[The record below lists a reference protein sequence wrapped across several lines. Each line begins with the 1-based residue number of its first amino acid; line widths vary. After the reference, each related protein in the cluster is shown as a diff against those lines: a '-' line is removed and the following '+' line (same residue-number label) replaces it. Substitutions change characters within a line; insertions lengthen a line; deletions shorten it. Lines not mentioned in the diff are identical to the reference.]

1 MLDELLTEL
10 NSRMQKAIDGLAR
23 ELATIRAGRATPAL
37 LDNIMVDYQ
46 GTSAPLYQLATISIP
61 EANLIIIQPWDRTSL
76 REIERA
82 ILTANIGLNPANDGN
97 VIRVVIPPLSEER
110 RKEVVKLVSRKVE
123 ERRITIRNIR
133 RDGIEKLRE
142 MERNKEISE
151 DELKNNAKKIDQLTE
166 ACVDRVSEL
175 GQNKEREIQEI

>member
-1 MLDELLTEL
+1 MLDELFAEL

-46 GTSAPLYQLATISIP
+46 GTSTPLYQLATLSIP

-76 REIERA
+76 RDIERA

-110 RKEVVKLVSRKVE
+110 RKELVKFVSRKVE
-123 ERRITIRNIR
+123 ERRVAIRNIR

-142 MERNKEISE
+142 IEKNKEISE
-151 DELKNNAKKIDQLTE
+151 DELKSNIKKIDQLTE
-166 ACVDRVSEL
+166 VCVGRVSEL
-175 GQNKEREIQEI
+175 GQSKEKEIREI

>member
-10 NSRMQKAIDGLAR
+10 KSRMQKAIDGLAR

-37 LDNIMVDYQ
+37 LDGITVDYQ
-46 GTSAPLYQLATISIP
+46 DTSVPLYQLATMSIP
-61 EANLIIIQPWDRTSL
+61 EANLIVIQPWDRTSL
-76 REIERA
+76 RSIERA

-110 RKEVVKLVSRKVE
+110 RKELVKLVSRKTE
-123 ERRITIRNIR
+123 ERRIAIRNIR

-142 MERNKEISE
+142 MEKNKEISE
-151 DELKNNAKKIDQLTE
+151 DELKNNTKKIDQLTE

-175 GQNKEREIQEI
+175 GQSKEKEIQEI

>member
-1 MLDELLTEL
+1 MLDELFAEL

-23 ELATIRAGRATPAL
+23 ELATIRAGRASPAL

-46 GTSAPLYQLATISIP
+46 GTSIPLYQLATLSIP

-76 REIERA
+76 RDIEKA

-110 RKEVVKLVSRKVE
+110 RKELVKFVSRKVE
-123 ERRITIRNIR
+123 ERRIAIRNIR

-142 MERNKEISE
+142 MAKNKEISE
-151 DELKNNAKKIDQLTE
+151 DELKSNIKKIDQLTE
-166 ACVDRVSEL
+166 VCVGRVSEL
-175 GQNKEREIQEI
+175 GQGKEKEILEI

>member
-23 ELATIRAGRATPAL
+23 ELAAIRAGRATPAL
-37 LDNIMVDYQ
+37 LDNIVVDYH
-46 GTSAPLYQLATISIP
+46 GSPVPLYQLATMSIP

-76 REIERA
+76 RDIERA
-82 ILTANIGLNPANDGN
+82 ILTANIGLNPMNDGN

-110 RKEVVKLVSRKVE
+110 RNELIKLVSKRVE
-123 ERRITIRNIR
+123 ERRIAIRNIR
-133 RDGIEKLRE
+133 RDGIEKLRS
-142 MERNKEISE
+142 MEKNKEISE
-151 DELKNNAKKIDQLTE
+151 DELKNNTKKIDQLTE

-175 GQNKEREIQEI
+175 GQSKERDIRKI

>member
-23 ELATIRAGRATPAL
+23 ELAAIRAGRATPAL
-37 LDNIMVDYQ
+37 LDNIVVDYH
-46 GTSAPLYQLATISIP
+46 GSPVPLYQLATMSIP

-76 REIERA
+76 RDIERA
-82 ILTANIGLNPANDGN
+82 ILTANIGLNPMNDGN

-110 RKEVVKLVSRKVE
+110 RNELVKLVSKRVE
-123 ERRITIRNIR
+123 ERRIAIRNIR
-133 RDGIEKLRE
+133 RDGIEKLRS
-142 MERNKEISE
+142 MEKNKEISE
-151 DELKNNAKKIDQLTE
+151 DELKNNTKKIDQLTE

-175 GQNKEREIQEI
+175 GQSKEREIREI

>member
-1 MLDELLTEL
+1 MLDELLAEL
-10 NSRMQKAIDGLAR
+10 NSRMQKAADGLAR
-23 ELATIRAGRATPAL
+23 ELAAIRAGRASTAL

-46 GTSAPLYQLATISIP
+46 GTSVPLYQLATMSIP

-76 REIERA
+76 RDIERA
-82 ILTANIGLNPANDGN
+82 ILTANVGLNPANDGN
-97 VIRVVIPPLSEER
+97 LIRVIIPPLNEER
-110 RKEVVKLVSRKVE
+110 RKELVKVVSRKVE
-123 ERRITIRNIR
+123 ERRIAIRNIR

-166 ACVDRVSEL
+166 ACVDKVSEL
-175 GQNKEREIQEI
+175 GQSKEKEIQEI

>member
-1 MLDELLTEL
+1 MLDELFAEL

-37 LDNIMVDYQ
+37 LDSIMIEYQ
-46 GTSAPLYQLATISIP
+46 GTSVPLYQLATLSIP

-76 REIERA
+76 RDIERA

-110 RKEVVKLVSRKVE
+110 RKELVKFVSKKVE
-123 ERRITIRNIR
+123 ERRIAIRNIR
-133 RDGIEKLRE
+133 RDGIENLRE
-142 MERNKEISE
+142 MEKNKEISE
-151 DELKNNAKKIDQLTE
+151 DELKSNAKKIDQLTE

-175 GQNKEREIQEI
+175 GQSKEREIQEI

>member
-1 MLDELLTEL
+1 MLDELLAEL

-46 GTSAPLYQLATISIP
+46 GTSIPLYQLATISIP

-76 REIERA
+76 RDIERA

-110 RKEVVKLVSRKVE
+110 RKELVKLVSRKTE
-123 ERRITIRNIR
+123 ERRIAIRNIR
-133 RDGIEKLRE
+133 RDGIEKLRG
-142 MERNKEISE
+142 MEKNKEISE
-151 DELKNNAKKIDQLTE
+151 DELKSNAKKIDQLTE

-175 GQNKEREIQEI
+175 GQSKESEIQEI

>member
-23 ELATIRAGRATPAL
+23 ELATIRAGRATPTL

-46 GTSAPLYQLATISIP
+46 GTSVPLYQLASISVP

-76 REIERA
+76 RGIERA

-110 RKEVVKLVSRKVE
+110 RKELVKLVSRKTE
-123 ERRITIRNIR
+123 ERRIAIRNIR
-133 RDGIEKLRE
+133 RDGIDKLRE
-142 MERNKEISE
+142 MEKNKEISE
-151 DELKNNAKKIDQLTE
+151 DELKNNSKKIDQLTE

-175 GQNKEREIQEI
+175 GRSKEKEIQEI

>member
-10 NSRMQKAIDGLAR
+10 NSRMQKAIDGLAK

-37 LDNIMVDYQ
+37 LDGVTVDYQ
-46 GTSAPLYQLATISIP
+46 GTSVPLFQLATISIP

-76 REIERA
+76 RGIERA

-110 RKEVVKLVSRKVE
+110 RKELVKLVSRKTE
-123 ERRITIRNIR
+123 ERRIAIRNIR

-142 MERNKEISE
+142 MEKNKEISE
-151 DELKNNAKKIDQLTE
+151 DELKNNTKKIDQLTE

-175 GQNKEREIQEI
+175 GRNKEREIREI